1 MENLQIRSMVLNL
14 NLGQHKIQCPSVEC
28 RDRKK
33 KNLRTLSVKVDGDGA
48 VYYCHH
54 CDLSGSE
61 FHKQEQEV
69 IHMSVM
75 KSIDEKDLTNNSLEW
90 LSKRGISQE
99 TANKVG
105 LKSVTNYINSVGHE
119 TECIMFPYTNQG
131 QVYASKIRSIKEK
144 GFACNGSPQTFFNVD
159 KIDTEKP
166 LVICEGEVDLI
177 SFLEASCENVVS
189 VPNGAVMK
197 VSEGEIDPQSD
208 TKFKFLWNAKEMLKD
223 VKKVVIATDNDS
235 AGKAMSEEIA
245 RRIGR
250 HKCYRVMFPE
260 DCKDANEV
268 LTKKGSLELLALV
281 DEAEPFP
288 VSGLYSADHFYK
300 QLDKLYVEGFGK
312 GESTGYKNVD
322 ELFTIVPSQL
332 SIVTGHPSSGK
343 SEFVDQ
349 LMINLAKEKGWKFA
363 VASFENQPDIHI
375 AKLISKIV
383 GKPFF
388 QGLQPRLSQKEL
400 EYGKRFLK
408 DHFSFVYQADGSLPT
423 LESLLERLRYSV
435 LKDGIKGCVIDPYN
449 YINRSNVDEK
459 ETDWVSSMLSQ
470 LRVFAQSYDI
480 HMFFIAHPTKMMRDT
495 SGKVPVPKGYDISG
509 SASFFSK
516 ADLGITVH
524 RPNPDKSTVA
534 EIHCWKCR
542 YSWVGKQGDTTLDY
556 DPITSAYK
564 EVKAKGLYDDF
575 LTLAELP
582 SDPPF

>member
-1 MENLQIRSMVLNL
+1 MENLNIRNMVLNL
-14 NLGQHKIQCPSVEC
+14 SVGQHKIHCPSFEC
-28 RDRKK
+28 RERKK
-33 KNLRTLSVKVDGDGA
+33 KSLKTLSVKVDKEGA
-48 VYYCHH
+48 VFFCHH

-61 FHKQEQEV
+61 FHEKKQEV
-69 IHMSVM
+69 VPMSVM
-75 KSIDEKDLTNNSLEW
+75 KSIDEKELTNNSLEW
-90 LSKRGISQE
+90 LSKRGISE
-99 TANKVG
+99 KTAKRIG

-144 GFACNGSPQTFFNVD
+144 GFACNGSPQTFFN
-159 KIDTEKP
+159 IDTIDWEKP

-177 SFLEASCENVVS
+177 SFIESDWSNVVS

-197 VSEGEIDPQSD
+197 VAEGEINPESD
-208 TKFKFLWNAKEMLKD
+208 SKFKFLWNAKDQLKD
-223 VKKVVIATDNDS
+223 IKKVIIATDNDS

-250 HKCYRVMFPE
+250 HKCFRLEYP
-260 DCKDANEV
+260 DGCKDANDV
-268 LTKKGSLELLALV
+268 LMKKGSLELLTLI

-288 VSGLYSADHFYK
+288 VSGLYSAEHFFK
-300 QLDKLYVEGFGK
+300 RLDKLYSEGFGS
-312 GESTGYKNVD
+312 GESTGYSNVD
-322 ELFTIVPSQL
+322 DLFTIVPSQL

-349 LMINLAKEKGWKFA
+349 LMINLAKKKGWKFA

-388 QGLQPRLSQKEL
+388 QGLQPRLSEKEL
-400 EYGKRFLK
+400 EYGKKFLQ

-423 LESLLERLRYSV
+423 LDSLLERLRVSV
-435 LKDGIKGCVIDPYN
+435 LRSGIKGCVIDPYN

-480 HMFFIAHPTKMMRDT
+480 HMWFIAHPTKMMRDT

-516 ADLGITVH
+516 ADLGVTVH
-524 RPNPDKSTVA
+524 RPDPSNSTLA

-542 YSWVGKQGDTTLDY
+542 YAWVGKQGDTVLNY
-556 DPITSAYK
+556 DPLTSSYAQ
-564 EVKAKGLYDDF
+564 VKPKGMYDEF
-575 LTLAELP
+575 LVRDDAP
-582 SDPPF
+582 SF